1 MDASTL
7 DLIRKSLAATLESVG
22 GLGPELILAGTI
34 LLLVLASVIDRGG
47 RSLGWLALL
56 GVLISGVW
64 LALFPATSG
73 LAFGD
78 MLLFDR
84 VGRWARGLLLFS
96 GFITLLWVVREP
108 KSAYFRP
115 EFYPLL
121 LALLLG
127 TQIMVLSV
135 HFLLMYLAI
144 ELVSISSYLLTGHQR
159 LQRHAAE
166 GALKYIL
173 FGAFSSA
180 LMLYG
185 ISWWYG
191 LTGGLSLSHAA
202 EVAAFA
208 ALPVDAQLLVM
219 GLILAGILFKIA
231 AVPMHFWA
239 PDVYQGTSY
248 PVATFFSV
256 APKAGGLLMLVHLLR
271 LTEGLPIYAEM
282 QVILLLVAVASMSL
296 GNLAALW
303 QNDLKRL
310 LAYSSVAQSG
320 FMLIAAACRSQ
331 TGEAAVLFY
340 LTIYFL
346 MNLSVFILAAGL
358 ARSTASDDLR
368 QLDGLAFRF
377 PLTTLGMTVGL
388 VALVGLPPT
397 SGFIAKWYVLMSGVE
412 QVGEQ
417 YATLWVVVLALAV
430 INTVISLFYYLRIPA
445 RMVLRP
451 LLPEIEQRA
460 TPLPVWIWLGIVLSL
475 PVLVLGFLGFDEVMN
490 WIQLGL
496 WNL

>member
-1 MDASTL
+1 MDASIL
-7 DLIRKSLAATLESVG
+7 DLIRQSLTATLQGVA
-22 GLGPELILAGTI
+22 GLVPELILAGTI
-34 LLLVLASVIDRGG
+34 LLMVLVSVIDPQGK
-47 RSLGWLALL
+47 SLAWLGLL
-56 GVLISGVW
+56 GVLGSSLW
-64 LALFPATSG
+64 LAFLPATPG

-96 GFITLLWVVREP
+96 GFITLLWVAREP
-108 KSAYFRP
+108 KSAQFRA
-115 EFYPLL
+115 EFFPLL

-127 TQIMVLSV
+127 TQMMVLGV

-144 ELVSISSYLLTGHQR
+144 ELVSISSYLLTGHHR
-159 LQRHAAE
+159 LQRGAAE
-166 GALKYIL
+166 GAMKYIL

-191 LTGGLSLSHAA
+191 FTGGLSLSHVA
-202 EVAAFA
+202 EVATFA
-208 ALPVDAQLLVM
+208 ALPPDTQLMVM

-271 LTEGLPIYAEM
+271 LTANLPIYAEM
-282 QVILLLVAVASMSL
+282 QVILLLVAVASMTL

-358 ARSTASDDLR
+358 ARSAGSDDLR
-368 QLDGLAFRF
+368 KLDGLAFRF
-377 PLTTLGMTVGL
+377 PLTTIGMTVGM

-397 SGFIAKWYVLMSGVE
+397 SGFIAKWYVLMSGIE
-412 QVGEQ
+412 QVGDRF
-417 YATLWVVVLALAV
+417 ATLWVVVLALAV

-451 LLPEIEQRA
+451 ATDEAAIRPLPEW
-460 TPLPVWIWLGIVLSL
+460 VWLGIVLSV

-490 WIQLGL
+490 WIQSGL